1 MYYRAS
7 LIFLFFFSFLTSF
20 RAYAQD
26 PNYVY
31 HNCPN
36 TTTYT
41 RNSTYSTNLRT
52 LLSSLSSNNSSYST
66 GFQTA
71 TSGQGTDSVTGL
83 FLCRG
88 DVSPEFCRS
97 CVAFVVNDTSN
108 RCPNER
114 EVALYYDECI
124 VRYSNRNI
132 LSTLSTNGAVVMS
145 NGQNITSNQQ
155 AQFRDLVLSTM
166 NQAAS
171 EAADSPRKFDARK
184 ANWTAPQSLYGL
196 VQCTPDLTR
205 QDCLSCLQQ
214 GINQL
219 PTDKIGGQFLVP
231 SCSSRYELYPFYNE
245 SAITTPQ
252 PPVSAPPPP
261 GKGGSSSVL
270 VVAIVVPIIV
280 VALLF
285 IACYCFLAKRTKKTF
300 GTASAFDGDDI
311 TTAESLQ
318 LDYRTIQTATN
329 DFAESNKIGQGGF
342 GEVYKGTLSDGTEV
356 AVKRLSKSSGQGDAE
371 FKNEVI
377 LVAKLLH
384 RNLVRLLGF
393 CLEGEERVLVYEYV
407 PNESLDYFIFDP
419 VKQCQLDWS
428 RRYKIISGIA
438 RGILYLHQD
447 SRLTIIHR
455 DLKASNVLLDADM
468 NPKIADF
475 GMARIF
481 GMNQTEE
488 NTSRIVGTYGY
499 MSPEY
504 AMHGQYSM
512 KSDVYSFGVLVLEI
526 ISGKK
531 NSSFYQTDGAHDL
544 VSYAWRL
551 WSNGTPLDL
560 VDPSI
565 VDNFQR
571 NEVFRCIH
579 IGLLCVQEDP
589 VERPPLSTIVLMLT
603 SITMTL
609 PIPRQPGLFFQSILG
624 KDPLDSDKFT
634 TTKSLLR
641 SVDDA
646 SITDVYTR

>member
-1 MYYRAS
+1 AS

-114 EVALYYDECI
+114 EVVLYYDECI

-155 AQFRDLVLSTM
+155 AQFRDLLLSTM

-184 ANWTAPQSLYGL
+184 ATWTAPQSLYGL

-261 GKGGSSSVL
+261 GKGGSSSLLVVAIVVPIIVVALLFIACYCFLAKRTKKTFGTASAFDAADSPRKFDARKATWTAPQSLYGLVQCTPDLTRQDCLSCLQQGINQLPTDKIGGQFLVPSCSSRYELYPFYNESAITTPQPPVSAPPPPGKGGSSSLL

-407 PNESLDYFIFDP
+407 PNQSLDYFIFDP

-488 NTSRIVGTYGY
+488 NTSRIVGT
-499 MSPEY
+499 
-504 AMHGQYSM
+504 
-512 KSDVYSFGVLVLEI
+512 
-526 ISGKK
+526 
-531 NSSFYQTDGAHDL
+531 
-544 VSYAWRL
+544 
-551 WSNGTPLDL
+551 
-560 VDPSI
+560 
-565 VDNFQR
+565 
-571 NEVFRCIH
+571 
-579 IGLLCVQEDP
+579 
-589 VERPPLSTIVLMLT
+589 
-603 SITMTL
+603 
-609 PIPRQPGLFFQSILG
+609 
-624 KDPLDSDKFT
+624 
-634 TTKSLLR
+634 
-641 SVDDA
+641 
-646 SITDVYTR
+646 